1 MVPLSGSDVSAQD
14 IERLIRT
21 LGASPVYEGFTP
33 AVTALQYV
41 LADQQLLTSLTTRL
55 YPKVAESCEIALP
68 CVERNIRTMIAVI
81 WEKNQFLFQIV
92 VGYRMTARPSVGD
105 FLASL
110 STFLMYHPAKDWPDY
125 LREKNVIAK
134 HKKVPCQA
142 FSRVNMVLFVILV
155 SPFVLLFS
163 LQSLYHSPKCLC

>member
-14 IERLIRT
+14 IEQLLRT
-21 LGASPVYEGFTP
+21 LGASPVYAGFTP
-33 AVTALQYV
+33 AVTALP
-41 LADQQLLTSLTTRL
+41 TRL

-125 LREKNVIAK
+125 LR
-134 HKKVPCQA
+134 
-142 FSRVNMVLFVILV
+142 
-155 SPFVLLFS
+155 
-163 LQSLYHSPKCLC
+163 

>member
-14 IERLIRT
+14 IEQLLRT
-21 LGASPVYEGFTP
+21 LGASPVYAGFTP

-92 VGYRMTARPSVGD
+92 VGYRRKTICR
-105 FLASL
+105 
-110 STFLMYHPAKDWPDY
+110 
-125 LREKNVIAK
+125 R
-134 HKKVPCQA
+134 
-142 FSRVNMVLFVILV
+142 
-155 SPFVLLFS
+155 LFS
-163 LQSLYHSPKCLC
+163 QPFHFSDVSSGQRLAGLSAIKKCYRKT

>member
-14 IERLIRT
+14 IEQLLRT
-21 LGASPVYEGFTP
+21 LGASPVYAGFTP

-110 STFLMYHPAKDWPDY
+110 STFLWYIRPKTGRTICD
-125 LREKNVIAK
+125 
-134 HKKVPCQA
+134 KKMLSQNIKSTMCRL
-142 FSRVNMVLFVILV
+142 SRVNMVLFVILV

>member
-1 MVPLSGSDVSAQD
+1 MVLSGSDVSAQ
-14 IERLIRT
+14 ILNSCFG
-21 LGASPVYEGFTP
+21 LLVLLSVYAGFTP

-110 STFLMYHPAKDWPDY
+110 STF
-125 LREKNVIAK
+125 
-134 HKKVPCQA
+134 
-142 FSRVNMVLFVILV
+142 
-155 SPFVLLFS
+155 
-163 LQSLYHSPKCLC
+163 

>member
-14 IERLIRT
+14 IEQLLRT
-21 LGASPVYEGFTP
+21 LGASPVYAGFTP

-81 WEKNQFLFQIV
+81 WEKNQFYSRLLL
-92 VGYRMTARPSVGD
+92 D
-105 FLASL
+105 
-110 STFLMYHPAKDWPDY
+110 
-125 LREKNVIAK
+125 IA
-134 HKKVPCQA
+134 
-142 FSRVNMVLFVILV
+142 
-155 SPFVLLFS
+155 
-163 LQSLYHSPKCLC
+163 

>member
-1 MVPLSGSDVSAQD
+1 MFKCCIPIRFCYNKVRFVEKEGFFLVPLSGSDVSAQD
-14 IERLIRT
+14 IEQLLRT
-21 LGASPVYEGFTP
+21 LGASPVYAGFTP

-125 LREKNVIAK
+125 LR
-134 HKKVPCQA
+134 
-142 FSRVNMVLFVILV
+142 
-155 SPFVLLFS
+155 
-163 LQSLYHSPKCLC
+163 

>member
-1 MVPLSGSDVSAQD
+1 MIPLSGSDVSAQD
-14 IERLIRT
+14 IEHLLRT
-21 LGASPVYEGFTP
+21 LGASPVYAGFTP

-41 LADQQLLTSLTTRL
+41 LADQRLLTSLTTRL

-125 LREKNVIAK
+125 LR
-134 HKKVPCQA
+134 
-142 FSRVNMVLFVILV
+142 
-155 SPFVLLFS
+155 
-163 LQSLYHSPKCLC
+163 

>member
-14 IERLIRT
+14 IEQLLRT
-21 LGASPVYEGFTP
+21 LGASPVYAGFTP

-68 CVERNIRTMIAVI
+68 CVERNIRTMI
-81 WEKNQFLFQIV
+81 V

-125 LREKNVIAK
+125 LR
-134 HKKVPCQA
+134 
-142 FSRVNMVLFVILV
+142 
-155 SPFVLLFS
+155 
-163 LQSLYHSPKCLC
+163 

>member
-14 IERLIRT
+14 IEHLLRT
-21 LGASPVYEGFTP
+21 LGASPVYAGFTP

-110 STFLMYHPAKDWPDY
+110 STFLMYHPPKTGRTICD
-125 LREKNVIAK
+125 
-134 HKKVPCQA
+134 KKCY
-142 FSRVNMVLFVILV
+142 R
-155 SPFVLLFS
+155 
-163 LQSLYHSPKCLC
+163 KT

>member
-14 IERLIRT
+14 IEQLLRT
-21 LGASPVYEGFTP
+21 LGASPVYAGFTP

-55 YPKVAESCEIALP
+55 YPKVADSCEIALP

-125 LREKNVIAK
+125 LR
-134 HKKVPCQA
+134 
-142 FSRVNMVLFVILV
+142 
-155 SPFVLLFS
+155 
-163 LQSLYHSPKCLC
+163 

>member
-14 IERLIRT
+14 IEQLLRT
-21 LGASPVYEGFTP
+21 LGASPVYAGFTP

-110 STFLMYHPAKDWPDY
+110 STFP
-125 LREKNVIAK
+125 E
-134 HKKVPCQA
+134 
-142 FSRVNMVLFVILV
+142 
-155 SPFVLLFS
+155 
-163 LQSLYHSPKCLC
+163 

>member
-14 IERLIRT
+14 IEQLLRT
-21 LGASPVYEGFTP
+21 LGASPVYAGFTP

-105 FLASL
+105 FWVKSGG
-110 STFLMYHPAKDWPDY
+110 K
-125 LREKNVIAK
+125 R
-134 HKKVPCQA
+134 CQQLLV
-142 FSRVNMVLFVILV
+142 RQNILN
-155 SPFVLLFS
+155 SCFGLLVLLRS
-163 LQSLYHSPKCLC
+163 MPALRQP

>member
-1 MVPLSGSDVSAQD
+1 MVPLSDSDVSAQD
-14 IERLIRT
+14 IEHLLRT
-21 LGASPVYEGFTP
+21 LGASPVYAGFVPT
-33 AVTALQYV
+33 VTALQ
-41 LADQQLLTSLTTRL
+41 
-55 YPKVAESCEIALP
+55 SCKIALP

-125 LREKNVIAK
+125 LR
-134 HKKVPCQA
+134 
-142 FSRVNMVLFVILV
+142 
-155 SPFVLLFS
+155 
-163 LQSLYHSPKCLC
+163 